1 MSVTLGDVGT
11 WIARHVELTPMRVAI
26 HFDDEEINYRDLS
39 HLVADLC
46 GVMREHLALTDG
58 ARVAYLGANI
68 PEALALFFACART
81 NLVFVPLNWR
91 LAAPELAAILED
103 CGASVLFVEDS
114 AVSLARKLTHVLPQA
129 PRVGIR
135 TDAADFPGITHRPRA
150 DPWKPATD
158 PTRPLLIVYTSGT
171 TGRPKGAVL
180 TAEAVTTNALNSI
193 HMHSL
198 TAADRVLTC
207 LPLFHVGGLNI
218 QTTPA
223 FAVGATVILQ
233 RRFEPGPVLRA
244 IADAKPTLIVLV
256 PATLQA
262 LIESA
267 EWATTDLASL
277 RAVTTGSTDVPRELI
292 DAWHARGVPVI
303 QVYGAT
309 ETAPLAIYQ
318 QIDEA
323 YASVGA
329 LGRVGLLT
337 EVRLVNARG
346 DDCIDGEAGEVWVR
360 GAHVARGYWNKPD
373 HAAFADGWFRSGD
386 IAVRGPQG
394 RFWFKDRGKNVIIS
408 GGENIYP
415 AELERILS
423 ALPAV
428 KEGAVVGQ
436 PDPRWGA
443 VPIAVIVPRDA
454 NVSRAAI
461 LQAFD
466 GRVARYKIPK
476 AVIYVDALP
485 RNVMGKV
492 DLGALSALIKEESC
506 VELKSSPP

>member
-1 MSVTLGDVGT
+1 M
-11 WIARHVELTPMRVAI
+11 
-26 HFDDEEINYRDLS
+26 
-39 HLVADLC
+39 
-46 GVMREHLALTDG
+46 
-58 ARVAYLGANI
+58 
-68 PEALALFFACART
+68 
-81 NLVFVPLNWR
+81 
-91 LAAPELAAILED
+91 
-103 CGASVLFVEDS
+103 
-114 AVSLARKLTHVLPQA
+114 
-129 PRVGIR
+129 
-135 TDAADFPGITHRPRA
+135 
-150 DPWKPATD
+150 
-158 PTRPLLIVYTSGT
+158 
-171 TGRPKGAVL
+171 
-180 TAEAVTTNALNSI
+180 
-193 HMHSL
+193 
-198 TAADRVLTC
+198 
-207 LPLFHVGGLNI
+207 PLFHVGGLNI

-262 LIESA
+262 LIESV

-292 DAWHARGVPVI
+292 DAWYARGVPVI

-346 DDCIDGEAGEVWVR
+346 DDCTDGEAGEVWVR
-360 GAHVARGYWNKPD
+360 GAHVARGYWNNAD

-386 IAVRGPQG
+386 IAVRDPQG

-492 DLGALSALIKEESC
+492 DLGALGALIKEESC